1 MWMKA
6 NLVNWSL
13 LNDGSAGV
21 TAGYTY
27 TYALLRVVVQGPEE
41 QGQSQAIYAAA
52 GGLMNHERK
61 KTDPVPAV
69 DWMTNEENTHRSH
82 HRDWSDNSRSKPPVP
97 GRELPVREASI
108 ASRRY

>member
-1 MWMKA
+1 MPLMWMKA
-6 NLVNWSL
+6 NLVNLFS
-13 LNDGSAGV
+13 NDDSAGV
-21 TAGYTY
+21 TAGYT
-27 TYALLRVVVQGPEE
+27 LLRVVVVQGSEV
-41 QGQSQAIYAAA
+41 QCQAIYAAGG

-61 KTDPVPAV
+61 KTDPVPVV
-69 DWMTNEENTHRSH
+69 DSMTNEENTHRS